1 MGAASYDVSRNGIL
15 IYRERPKEA
24 NRLVIRDATGKQL
37 EAEKLGE
44 STFSVQMRIAAD
56 RRKLLIDKISSQTN
70 TSDLWTFD
78 LQRKRWERVSF
89 EASTGAHM
97 GVWSSSGKTIAYA
110 AEEKKIYQLRR
121 AVLDHSRDPEF
132 LAKSAF
138 DQVPTDWSRD
148 GRFLLFNQSDVNGAS
163 DLWVAPMEKDQKPF
177 ALTQTRFDERDARF
191 SPDSQNF
198 VYASDESGRSEVYV
212 NSFPRLG
219 GKMQISFG
227 GGQAPRR
234 QQQGLLPFLALEA
247 RGSGAEE

>member
-1 MGAASYDVSRNGIL
+1 ML
-15 IYRERPKEA
+15 P
-24 NRLVIRDATGKQL
+24 
-37 EAEKLGE
+37 
-44 STFSVQMRIAAD
+44 
-56 RRKLLIDKISSQTN
+56 RR
-70 TSDLWTFD
+70 
-78 LQRKRWERVSF
+78 R
-89 EASTGAHM
+89 
-97 GVWSSSGKTIAYA
+97 
-110 AEEKKIYQLRR
+110 IYQLRR

-138 DQVPTDWSRD
+138 DQVPTDRSRG
-148 GRFLLFNQSDVNGAS
+148 GRFLLFNQSDINGVS

-177 ALTQTRFDERDARF
+177 ALTQTRFGERDGRF